1 MLLIKTKNKLKIL
14 HIYYEPFFSGISR
27 HVLYS
32 LKAINNGKYDSLVLC
47 STGDDRI
54 ETALKINLGGDRVKI
69 VRPGRF
75 FSMSGF
81 YQTVRLI
88 RTHKARIV
96 HIHNLQTI
104 TWALPAAI
112 LAGCRHVIFTP
123 HVDNVGMGFLKP
135 VTRRLI
141 RLARF
146 LPLTLIAIS
155 REQKERIL
163 NLGITQPGKV
173 KYIPN
178 HISKPELN
186 EILHLHPGSIR
197 RKNDLPQD
205 AIIVSQV
212 ARLDRQKDP
221 DFLIR
226 VAQLTR
232 GPAPNMIFLLIGD
245 GPRKSALTQ
254 QINSL
259 KLNAFVRLMGYRDDA
274 LELLYASDIV
284 TLTSR
289 WEGLPYALLEAVY
302 FKKPAVVT
310 DIPGNREVIIDNE
323 SGYLAN
329 TPEHFAARL
338 VELAHSKELRIA
350 MGEAG
355 YLRNKDLFDFKHLA
369 TQLNAVY
376 EQQIKP

>member
-1 MLLIKTKNKLKIL
+1 MISTCNSQKIL

-32 LKAINNGKYDSLVLC
+32 LKAINNDKYDSMVLC

-54 ETALKINLGGDRVKI
+54 QTALKINLGEDRVTI
-69 VRPGRF
+69 VGPGRF
-75 FSMSGF
+75 FSFSGF

-88 RTHKARIV
+88 RTHKVEIV
-96 HIHNLQTI
+96 HIHNLQTG
-104 TWALPAAI
+104 TWAIPAAI
-112 LAGCRHVIFTP
+112 LAGCRNLIFTP
-123 HVDNVGMGFLKP
+123 HVDNVGIGFLKP
-135 VTRRLI
+135 VARKLI

-146 LPLTLIAIS
+146 IPLTFIAVS
-155 REQKERIL
+155 REQKKRIL
-163 NLGITQPGKV
+163 DLGIAQPGKV

-178 HISKPELN
+178 HISKYELD
-186 EILHLHPGSIR
+186 EILHLNPGTIR
-197 RKNDLPQD
+197 SKNDLPQD
-205 AIIVSQV
+205 AIVVSQV

-221 DFLIR
+221 HFLIR

-232 GPAPNMIFLLIGD
+232 SQVPHMIFLLIGD
-245 GPRKSALTQ
+245 GPLKNELAQ

-259 KLNAFVRLMGYRDDA
+259 ELNAFVRLMGYRDDA
-274 LELLYASDIV
+274 RELMHASDMA

-310 DIPGNREVIIDNE
+310 DIPGNREVIVDCE

-329 TPEHFAARL
+329 TPEQFAARL
-338 VELAHSKELRIA
+338 VELAQKKELRIA

-355 YLRNKDLFDFKHLA
+355 HLRNKDLFDFNHQA
-369 TQLNAVY
+369 SQMGAVY
-376 EQQIKP
+376 VQIKCEE

>member
-1 MLLIKTKNKLKIL
+1 MLLIKTKNKHKIL

-32 LKAINNGKYDSLVLC
+32 LKAINSEKYDSLVLC

-54 ETALKINLGGDRVKI
+54 ATALKTTLGEDRVKI

-88 RTHKARIV
+88 RTHQISIV
-96 HIHNLQTI
+96 HIHNLQTS

-112 LAGCRHVIFTP
+112 LAGCRQVIFTP
-123 HVDNVGMGFLKP
+123 HVDNIGIDFLQP
-135 VTRRLI
+135 VTRRII

-146 LPLTLIAIS
+146 IPLTLIAIS

-163 NLGITQPGKV
+163 NLGITRPSKV

-178 HISKPELN
+178 HINKAELDAV
-186 EILHLHPGSIR
+186 LHLHPESIR
-197 RKNDLPQD
+197 HKNNLPQD

-245 GPRKSALTQ
+245 GPLKNKLAQ

-259 KLNAFVRLMGYRDDA
+259 KLNAFVRLLGYRHDA
-274 LELLYASDIV
+274 LELLHASDIA

-289 WEGLPYALLEAVY
+289 WEGLPYALLEAVCL
-302 FKKPAVVT
+302 KKPAVIT
-310 DIPGNREVIIDNE
+310 NIPGNRQVIIDNE

-329 TPEHFAARL
+329 TPEQFAARL
-338 VELAHSKELRIA
+338 VALAGSKELRIA
-350 MGEAG
+350 MGGAG
-355 YLRNKDLFDFKHLA
+355 YLRNKDLFDFNHLVS
-369 TQLNAVY
+369 QLNAVY